1 MVLGNPL
8 VRECPVAQY
17 EINDTDQQSS
27 TASPLPQHS
36 CPKSILQP
44 AHTLC
49 SSKLLCKMLTS
60 INPLIPGS
68 KHTKNSRRA
77 LLCIYTALDLER
89 PDMRGTPAQISRN
102 SWDIEKIPPG
112 ITKQRY
118 PHHTT
123 KIKQQIKCQGAAFD
137 INT

>member
-17 EINDTDQQSS
+17 EINDTDQQSN

-49 SSKLLCKMLTS
+49 SSKP
-60 INPLIPGS
+60 NVQNADEHQPLDTGF
-68 KHTKNSRRA
+68 KN
-77 LLCIYTALDLER
+77 IQKTADGHYSVFIQ
-89 PDMRGTPAQISRN
+89 PWTWKGPI
-102 SWDIEKIPPG
+102 
-112 ITKQRY
+112 
-118 PHHTT
+118 
-123 KIKQQIKCQGAAFD
+123 
-137 INT
+137 